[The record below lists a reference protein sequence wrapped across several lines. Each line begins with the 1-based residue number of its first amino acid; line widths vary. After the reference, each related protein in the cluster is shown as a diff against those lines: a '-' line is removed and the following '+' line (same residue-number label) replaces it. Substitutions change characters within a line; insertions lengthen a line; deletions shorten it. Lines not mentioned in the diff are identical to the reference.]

1 MDSNLRYR
9 AIAHP
14 RLRCL
19 LVIAGF
25 GPSLQEVFHVL
36 ERRSYPHRHDLCHRL
51 FPFVA
56 GRHPVQGQKK
66 PPRGCARDP
75 PKGGAERMGVW
86 GDTGG
91 EVVVNKINNLQTTL
105 EPWRDTVEVNKIN
118 RLQTTLEGSGGVV
131 SATIVLVANQ
141 ANGL

>member
-1 MDSNLRYR
+1 
-9 AIAHP
+9 
-14 RLRCL
+14 
-19 LVIAGF
+19 
-25 GPSLQEVFHVL
+25 
-36 ERRSYPHRHDLCHRL
+36 
-51 FPFVA
+51 
-56 GRHPVQGQKK
+56 
-66 PPRGCARDP
+66 
-75 PKGGAERMGVW
+75 MGVW